1 MSDKK
6 LLFVFNPKS
15 GMGLIKNHLL
25 DIVDIMVKAGY
36 EPTVYPT
43 QARGDATRKIRE
55 NGAEYDRI
63 VCSGGDGTL
72 DEVVTGMQEANLSIP
87 LGYIPAGSTN
97 DFARTLGIPNDMVKA
112 AEIAVG
118 EHIFPCDVGQFNDD
132 TFIYIAGFGIFTEI
146 SYETPQQ
153 LKNVFGHAAYILSAA
168 KSLAS
173 IPSYLMQ
180 VEANGEVIQDKFIYG
195 MITNSI
201 SVAGFKG
208 LTGKNVQLDDGE
220 FEVTLVKTPTNPIE
234 LNEIIAYLTG
244 ILPET
249 KMVYTFK
256 SSHIQIRS
264 RSSVSWTMDGEN
276 GGDHW
281 SVDIRNHHKVLNILT
296 KETEK
301 EMEKEAEKMNIKLE
315 TEE

>member
-1 MSDKK
+1 MSERK

-15 GMGLIKNHLL
+15 GMGLIKNYLL
-25 DIVDIMVKAGY
+25 EIVDVMVKAGY

-43 QARGDATRKIRE
+43 QARGDAIRKVKE
-55 NGAEYDRI
+55 DGANYDRI

-72 DEVVTGMQEANLSIP
+72 DEVVTGMREADLQMP

-97 DFARTLGIPNDMVKA
+97 DFARTLGIPSDMVKA

-132 TFIYIAGFGIFTEI
+132 TFVYIAGFGVFTEI
-146 SYETPQQ
+146 SYDTPQE
-153 LKNVFGHAAYILSAA
+153 LKNILGHAAYILSAA

-180 VEANGEVIQDKFIYG
+180 IEVNGEVIQDRFVYG
-195 MITNSI
+195 MITNSV

-208 LTGKNVQLDDGE
+208 LTGKDVELDDGE
-220 FEVTLVKTPTNPIE
+220 FEVTLIKSPNNPIE

-244 ILPET
+244 LVSET

-256 SSHIQIRS
+256 SSHIKLRS

-276 GGDHW
+276 GGEHW
-281 SVDIRNHHKVLNILT
+281 SVEIKNHHKKLNILT
-296 KETEK
+296 KE
-301 EMEKEAEKMNIKLE
+301 
-315 TEE
+315 EE

>member
-1 MSDKK
+1 MSEKK

-25 DIVDIMVKAGY
+25 EIIDIMVKAGY

-43 QARGDATRKIRE
+43 QARGDATRIVRE
-55 NGAEYDRI
+55 TGANYERI

-72 DEVVTGMQEANLSIP
+72 DEVVTGMREGNAEVP

-112 AEIAVG
+112 AQIAVG
-118 EHIFPCDVGQFNDD
+118 NHAFACDVGQFNDD

-146 SYETPQQ
+146 SYDTPQE
-153 LKNVFGHAAYILSAA
+153 LKNILGHAAYILSAA

-180 VEANGEVIQDKFIYG
+180 VEANGEVIQDRFIYG

-208 LTGKNVQLDDGE
+208 LTGKDVQLDDGE
-220 FEVTLVKTPTNPIE
+220 FEVTLIKSPTNPIE

-244 ILPET
+244 ITHES
-249 KMVYTFK
+249 KMVYAFK
-256 SSHIQIRS
+256 SSHVQVRS
-264 RSSVSWTMDGEN
+264 RSSVTWTMDGEN
-276 GGDHW
+276 GGEHW
-281 SVDIRNHHKVLNILT
+281 SVDIKNHHQCLKIMT
-296 KETEK
+296 KED
-301 EMEKEAEKMNIKLE
+301 
-315 TEE
+315 

>member
-1 MSDKK
+1 MSGKK

-15 GMGLIKNHLL
+15 GMGLIKNNLL

-36 EPTVYPT
+36 DPTVYPT
-43 QARGDATRKIRE
+43 QARGDATRKVKE
-55 NGAEYDRI
+55 DGANYDRI

-72 DEVVTGMQEANLSIP
+72 DEVVTGLREAHLHIP

-97 DFARTLGIPNDMVKA
+97 DFARTLGISGDMVKA

-118 EHIFPCDVGQFNDD
+118 EHYFPCDVGQFNDD
-132 TFIYIAGFGIFTEI
+132 TFIYIAGFGVFTEI
-146 SYETPQQ
+146 SYETPQE

-168 KSLAS
+168 KSLAA

-180 VEANGEVIQDKFIYG
+180 VEANGEVIQDRFIYG
-195 MITNSI
+195 MVTNSV

-220 FEVTLVKTPTNPIE
+220 FEVTLVKNPSNPLE

-244 ILPET
+244 IIPET
-249 KMVYTFK
+249 KMVYSFK
-256 SSHIQIRS
+256 SGEVNIRS
-264 RSSVSWTMDGEN
+264 RSSIAWTLDGEN

-281 SVDIRNHHKVLNILT
+281 NVHIKNHHQKLNFLT
-296 KETEK
+296 KEDK
-301 EMEKEAEKMNIKLE
+301 
-315 TEE
+315 

>member
-1 MSDKK
+1 MSEKDLKK

-15 GMGLIKNHLL
+15 GTGLIKNHLVE
-25 DIVDIMVKAGY
+25 IVDIMVKAGY

-43 QARGDATRKIRE
+43 QARGDATRKIKE
-55 NGAEYDRI
+55 DGASYDRI

-72 DEVVTGMQEANLSIP
+72 DEVATGMYEADLNIP
-87 LGYIPAGSTN
+87 LGYIPSGSTN
-97 DFARTLGIPNDMVKA
+97 DFARSLGLPSDMVKA

-118 EHIFPCDVGQFNDD
+118 DHIFPCDMGQFGDD

-153 LKNVFGHAAYILSAA
+153 LKNLFGHAAYILSAA

-180 VEANGEVIQDKFIYG
+180 VEANGEVIQDKFVYG
-195 MITNSI
+195 MITNSN

-208 LTGKNVQLDDGE
+208 LTGKNVELNDGL

-244 ILPET
+244 ILSES

-256 SSHIQIRS
+256 ADHIQIRS
-264 RSSVSWTMDGEN
+264 RSSVSWTLDGEN
-276 GGDHW
+276 GGEHW
-281 SVDIRNHHKVLNILT
+281 SVDIQNHHKRLQILT
-296 KETEK
+296 KEG
-301 EMEKEAEKMNIKLE
+301 EKEANSQVNNEISVVD
-315 TEE
+315 

>member
-1 MSDKK
+1 MSERK

-43 QARGDATRKIRE
+43 QARGDATRKVKAD
-55 NGAEYDRI
+55 GKKYDRI

-72 DEVVTGMQEANLSIP
+72 DEVVTGMREADLKMP

-118 EHIFPCDVGQFNDD
+118 ENVFQCDVGQFNDD

-146 SYETPQQ
+146 SYDTPQE
-153 LKNVFGHAAYILSAA
+153 LKNILGHAAYILSAA
-168 KSLAS
+168 KSLTT
-173 IPSYLMQ
+173 IPNYLMQ
-180 VEANGEVIQDKFIYG
+180 IEANGEIIQDKFIYG

-201 SVAGFKG
+201 SVAGIKG
-208 LTGKNVQLDDGE
+208 LTGKDVQLDDGE
-220 FEVTLVKTPTNPIE
+220 FEVTMIKSPNNPIE
-234 LNEIIAYLTG
+234 LTEIIEYLTG
-244 ILPET
+244 IISET

-256 SSHIQIRS
+256 SSHIAIRS
-264 RSSVSWTMDGEN
+264 RSSVSWTIDGEN
-276 GGDHW
+276 GGEHW
-281 SVDIRNHHKVLNILT
+281 GVEIKNHHKKLNILT
-296 KETEK
+296 KEEK
-301 EMEKEAEKMNIKLE
+301 
-315 TEE
+315 